1 MPAIGFKT
9 KIFLGVLVLLVGARL
24 ALPYV
29 VKHYLNKTLQNDIEG
44 YTGSVADV
52 DIHLIRGAYAI
63 DSLQLLKKNGKVP
76 VPFVSV
82 GKIDFSVEWQ
92 ALWDGSLVAE
102 ITAFRPK
109 INFVDGPTEA
119 QTQTGGEGNWRET
132 VEQLFPLN
140 INRFVITDGR
150 VHFQNLHASPKVD
163 VYLDDIEL
171 VARNLTNSEKISKT
185 MVASVNGT
193 SKVMGDGK
201 LDLRLDMNPL
211 AEKPPFDLDLSVE
224 GVDLVRL
231 NDFFRSYAK
240 IDMEKGTFNLYAE
253 VAGENNKFTGYVKPM
268 FKNAKVLDLKDDME
282 GKPFRVLWEAGIGL
296 VNTVFKNYREKQLA
310 TKIPISGDLS
320 NPDVD
325 TWTAVVKVLENA
337 FVKAISPDLDG
348 SVNLGNLGDTEREL
362 KEEAKR
368 DKKAERKER
377 REEKREARRERRE
390 EKKEEKKK
398 DQTSEKK

>member
-1 MPAIGFKT
+1 MRAFGLKT
-9 KIFLGVLVLLVGARL
+9 KIFLGVLMLLVGARL

-63 DSLQLLKKNGKVP
+63 DSLKLLKKNGKVP

-82 GKIDFSVEWQ
+82 NKIDFSMDWQ
-92 ALWDGSLVAE
+92 ALFDGSLVAE
-102 ITAFRPK
+102 IITFGPRL
-109 INFVDGPTEA
+109 NFVDGPSEA
-119 QTQTGGEGNWRET
+119 QTQTGEEGNWRET
-132 VEQLFPLN
+132 VQQLFPLN

-163 VYLDDIEL
+163 VYLNDIEL
-171 VARNLTNSEKISKT
+171 VARNLTNSDKISKT

-193 SKVMGDGK
+193 SRVMGDGK
-201 LDLRLDMNPL
+201 LDLHLDMNPL
-211 AEKPPFDLDLSVE
+211 AENPPFNLDLAVE

-253 VAGENNKFTGYVKPM
+253 VAGENNKFSGYVKPI
-268 FKNAKVLDLKDDME
+268 FKDAKVLDLKDDAE

-320 NPDVD
+320 DPDVD

-337 FVKAISPDLDG
+337 FVQAISPDLDG
-348 SVNLGNLGDTEREL
+348 TVNLGNLSDTEKEL

-368 DKKAERKER
+368 DKKAQRKER
-377 REEKREARRERRE
+377 REEKREERRERRQ
-390 EKKEEKKK
+390 EKKQEQTAAKK
-398 DQTSEKK
+398 

>member
-1 MPAIGFKT
+1 MRAIGFKT

-92 ALWDGSLVAE
+92 ALFDGSLVAE

-119 QTQTGGEGNWRET
+119 QTQTGEEGNWRET

-171 VARNLTNSEKISKT
+171 VARNLTNSEKVSKT

-211 AEKPPFDLDLSVE
+211 AENPPFDLDLSVE

-253 VAGENNKFTGYVKPM
+253 VAGENNKFKGYVKPI
-268 FKNAKVLDLKDDME
+268 FKDAQVLDLKDD
-282 GKPFRVLWEAGIGL
+282 GDKKPFRVLWEAGIGL

-362 KEEAKR
+362 KEEAKL
-368 DKKAERKER
+368 DKKAQRKER
-377 REEKREARRERRE
+377 REEKREERRERRE

-398 DQTSEKK
+398 EQAAEKK